1 MKGFWGKM
9 ASTGNCGRPRQDIT
23 DADCAEFDEI
33 NAFSDSLEIEIFTDK
48 NCIIEYHLTAL
59 EKGCGHCKVL
69 TMCT

>member
-1 MKGFWGKM
+1 MGGPGKILQM
-9 ASTGNCGRPRQDIT
+9 LIVRNY
-23 DADCAEFDEI
+23 FDEI

>member
-1 MKGFWGKM
+1 MGGPGKILQM
-9 ASTGNCGRPRQDIT
+9 LIVRNY
-23 DADCAEFDEI
+23 FDEI

-69 TMCT
+69 TCAHENCDPQF